1 MSNEERGHA
10 LSLIG
15 YQNMRGGFVVLDALK
30 KPEITF
36 QDIPSSLNFALE
48 LEHNNTAEF
57 TRLHEIAHQQNDLIT
72 MDLISSIY
80 LKEQATSIQL
90 IRNMLAQLKSS
101 ANDSIIQQLMNNTL
115 QRKFGLKCSEDLM
128 RLTSENVNI

>member
-1 MSNEERGHA
+1 M
-10 LSLIG
+10 
-15 YQNMRGGFVVLDALK
+15 VLDALK

>member
-15 YQNMRGGFVVLDALK
+15 YQNLRGGFVVLDALK

>member
-30 KPEITF
+30 KPEIAF
-36 QDIPSSLNFALE
+36 QDIPSSLNFALK
-48 LEHNNTAEF
+48 LEKNNTAEF

-72 MDLISSIY
+72 MDLIASIY
-80 LKEQATSIQL
+80 LKEQAASVQL

-101 ANDSIIQQLMNNTL
+101 ANDSIIQQLMNNQL
-115 QRKFGLKCSEDLM
+115 QRKFGPKCSEDLM
-128 RLTSENVNI
+128 RLTSENTNM